1 MNICIWF
8 KTTDGPWGGGNQFL
22 RALAKD
28 LSRKGHHISFY
39 PERENEILLINSH
52 NAGAGK
58 LLSPAELA
66 QVRQTLAINN
76 WSKIFPKEF
85 WLLWK
90 RKGPAVV
97 HRLDGAPQIIRG
109 SKSAADHLI
118 PQLNSLSD
126 FTVFQ
131 SVYCVESFNSLGIQ
145 PKKKAVIYNGVDPD
159 IFFPDT
165 NKKPARHE
173 LCLAASS
180 WSSNPR
186 KGFKTLAEVSK
197 LSDVKINFLGRWP
210 DSVPSENVVLL
221 GPKPSE
227 GVAAVLREADGMIHA
242 AENEPCSNAVLEALA
257 CGLPILYLDSGG
269 TRELAGDYG
278 VPLSKDF
285 LQDVIKFRESIQ
297 IFRQRLLDHRDD
309 FLISRAS
316 DKYASAFEEAKSSL

>member
-8 KTTDGPWGGGNQFL
+8 KTTNGPWGGGNQFL

-28 LSRKGHHISFY
+28 LSRKGHQISFY
-39 PERENEILLINSH
+39 PKRENEVVLINSH
-52 NAGAGK
+52 NAGAGR
-58 LLSPAELA
+58 LLYPAELA
-66 QVRQTLAINN
+66 QFRQKRAINY
-76 WSKIFPKEF
+76 WSRIFPKEF

-90 RKGPAVV
+90 RKGPAIV

-109 SKSAADHLI
+109 TKSIADDLV

-126 FTVFQ
+126 YTVFQ
-131 SVYCVESFNSLGIQ
+131 SLYCVQSFNSLGIQ
-145 PKKKAVIYNGVDPD
+145 PKKTAVIYNGVDPD

-165 NKKPARHE
+165 NKKPVQRK
-173 LCLAASS
+173 LCLVASS

-197 LSDVKINFLGRWP
+197 LPDVKINFLGRWP
-210 DSVPSENVVLL
+210 DSIPSENVALL
-221 GPKPSE
+221 GTKPSE

-269 TRELAGDYG
+269 TGELAGNYG
-278 VPLSKDF
+278 VPLTNDF

-297 IFRQRLLDHRDD
+297 TFRQRLLDHRND
-309 FLISRAS
+309 FLIGKAS
-316 DKYASAFEEAKSSL
+316 DKYLTAFEEAKSTL